1 MKKTLKEKAAIFRT
15 KAVMLKEQN
24 VRLQNGMSNVSEQ
37 NKSLELEVEKLKSA
51 LVVKDLQKDLDH
63 SEEKQISYT
72 DVPALPNL
80 LNLTL
85 LELNNNSIGNRGVS
99 ALALRGLAHAAR
111 VVHDPVHTILEQ
123 RREVLLPRRRH
134 VQHNAAAREQ
144 LLRPVPVRPP
154 LL

>member
-63 SEEKQISYT
+63 SEEKHKLKDKLIK
-72 DVPALPNL
+72 V
-80 LNLTL
+80 
-85 LELNNNSIGNRGVS
+85 LEERPKNVKVEVQQPIHSNGYAVLDNNTTGTSITTTANGS
-99 ALALRGLAHAAR
+99 AGFLR
-111 VVHDPVHTILEQ
+111 
-123 RREVLLPRRRH
+123 
-134 VQHNAAAREQ
+134 
-144 LLRPVPVRPP
+144 
-154 LL
+154 